1 MKNAIDLGKILTRD
15 EMKNVLGGIGLYGE
29 KCGSTVCSKY
39 QACCTRENAQG
50 QTVYYCTTTA
60 CL

>member
-1 MKNAIDLGKILTRD
+1 MKNAVNLGKILTRD
-15 EMKNVLGGIGLYGE
+15 EMKKTLGGTALFGYQ
-29 KCGSTVCSKY
+29 CGSETCSRY
-39 QACCTRENAQG
+39 QACCTRENASG